1 MILAIEDDGPGF
13 PVELIEHLFQ
23 RHAKGHQSSGYGLG
37 LAFVDAVVRAHGGT
51 VTASNCEPRG
61 AKITI
66 HLPLTGSLG
75 DPHLRRGTSEQVTR
89 APQHMAK
96 LFP

>member
-13 PVELIEHLFQ
+13 PAELIEHVFE
-23 RHAKGHQSSGYGLG
+23 RHAKGHHSSGHGLG

-51 VTASNCEPRG
+51 VTASNCESRG
-61 AKITI
+61 AMITI
-66 HLPLTGSLG
+66 RLPLTGSL
-75 DPHLRRGTSEQVTR
+75 DDSNLRRKTSEQVAT
-89 APQHMAK
+89 ASKQMTN